1 MSNYQSRR
9 AFGTGFTSDP
19 APNIP
24 VVCPTCQSPSI
35 ATTAK
40 TPNAD
45 SYWRCA
51 QCGEI
56 WNASR
61 HHVRIDRYRF

>member
-9 AFGTGFTSDP
+9 AFGVNATSSP
-19 APNIP
+19 ATNVP
-24 VVCPTCQSPSI
+24 VACPTCRSTSI

-40 TPNAD
+40 NPD
-45 SYWRCA
+45 SGSYWRCA
-51 QCGEI
+51 VCGEI

-61 HHVRIDRYRF
+61 HHARTVPAYR